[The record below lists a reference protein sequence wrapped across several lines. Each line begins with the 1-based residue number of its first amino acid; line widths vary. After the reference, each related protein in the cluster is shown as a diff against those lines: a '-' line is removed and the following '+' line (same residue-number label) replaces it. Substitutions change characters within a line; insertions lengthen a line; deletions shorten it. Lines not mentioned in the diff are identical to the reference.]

1 MSGALEMISKACEMS
16 KGGEVFILKM
26 KTMKITE
33 VADVMI
39 RVLAPAYGFNPD
51 AIRTELIGVKPGEK
65 LREELMTE
73 SEQQRAYEA
82 ENLFIIVPEMTKLS
96 HVQEYYR
103 DLAAQGDIKPY
114 LPKEPVFVSARE
126 IEEIIH
132 LLNYG

>member
-1 MSGALEMISKACEMS
+1 MSDALETISKACEMAL
-16 KGGEVFILKM
+16 GGEVFILKM
-26 KTMKITE
+26 KAMKIAE

-39 RVLAPAYGFNPD
+39 RVLAPKYGFKPD

-82 ENLFIIVPEMTKLS
+82 ENLFVIMPEMARLS

-103 DLAAQGDIKPY
+103 NLAAQGDIKPY
-114 LPKEPVFVSARE
+114 LPKELVFVTRPE
-126 IEEIIH
+126 IEEMLH
-132 LLNYG
+132 FLNYA